1 MDIKWIEDFLA
12 LVEHGSY
19 TKAAEIRHVTQSG
32 LSRRIRSLEYSIG
45 VDLVQKNI
53 YPTTLTSAGL
63 EHVDDMRLLIKQ
75 YYDLQLKI
83 NESDKQNKMLTL
95 TTQHALSVCFFPNW
109 YREIC
114 TAEAIPCIRVN
125 ANDFHD
131 GLVTF
136 LAEQCDFLLCYYS
149 PDICPELIRQDI
161 QSIQVGFDQLIPVA
175 LTSSEFCKVDNYPS
189 AIPLIGYPSESFF
202 GRLLQ
207 QELKNNIS
215 PIYEFDLVIETAM
228 SDSIKSMVLQGVGI
242 SWLPKE
248 MIEERLNSGE
258 LTKIEALPVLEMK
271 IMLYRHKVTQN
282 SDVNSVW
289 ESLNTN
295 KV

>member
-45 VDLVQKNI
+45 VDLVQKNV

-63 EHVDDMRLLIKQ
+63 EHVEDMRLLINQ

-95 TTQHALSVCFFPNW
+95 TTQHALSICFFPHW
-109 YREIC
+109 YRGIRTVE
-114 TAEAIPCIRVN
+114 TRPCIRVN

-149 PDICPELIRQDI
+149 PDICPELIRQGI
-161 QSIQVGFDQLIPVA
+161 QSVQVGADQLIPVA
-175 LTSSEFCKVDNYPS
+175 LTGSGFCNVAEYPL

-207 QELKNNIS
+207 QELRDKLS
-215 PIYEFDLVIETAM
+215 PAYQFDLVVETAM

-242 SWLPKE
+242 SWLPKA
-248 MIEERLNSGE
+248 MVQERLNSGE
-258 LTKIEALPVLEMK
+258 LTKIEGLPALEMK
-271 IMLYRHKVTQN
+271 IMLYRHKVAKNAEVDAVWDSLTT
-282 SDVNSVW
+282 SDV
-289 ESLNTN
+289 
-295 KV
+295 